1 MISSSQSKKKYGT
14 QIDKENG
21 MQTLKVNLQKI
32 DFERA
37 MITLGMALMET
48 TGVILLVCG
57 LFDIHIV

>member
-1 MISSSQSKKKYGT
+1 
-14 QIDKENG
+14 